1 MKKFIFIFSFT
12 FLISFGL
19 SAESSLL
26 EVKQQLD
33 KIERDVID
41 LQKQFYS
48 NKDQETLSIQNS
60 SSDISVFD
68 MRLRDIEK
76 ELKNINFNYENL
88 TFEIDELKSSLEDLN
103 LKLNNTLISNTQE
116 INEVDE
122 NQLESNK
129 ENSNENDGTLG
140 TLTINSEDLSDEG
153 NNLSN
158 LEESSIFDETTVVTT
173 NLTPEEKFQNAF
185 DLLRLQ
191 NFEEAKEAL
200 NLFIEENE
208 TNELSGSAHY
218 WLGEIYLLK
227 KENREAALIFAEGYQ
242 KFPNSLK
249 APDTLYKLSEA
260 LIKIGKINEA
270 CDTLKQFSIKFPE
283 NKLNTKTKLKMNEID
298 CNQSS

>member
-19 SAESSLL
+19 SAESALL

-158 LEESSIFDETTVVTT
+158 IEESS
-173 NLTPEEKFQNAF
+173 N
-185 DLLRLQ
+185 
-191 NFEEAKEAL
+191 
-200 NLFIEENE
+200 
-208 TNELSGSAHY
+208 
-218 WLGEIYLLK
+218 
-227 KENREAALIFAEGYQ
+227 
-242 KFPNSLK
+242 
-249 APDTLYKLSEA
+249 
-260 LIKIGKINEA
+260 
-270 CDTLKQFSIKFPE
+270 C
-283 NKLNTKTKLKMNEID
+283 
-298 CNQSS
+298 